1 MNSPSTQFPH
11 SVIPRPEHSISRASI
26 SPNALKVL
34 YRLKEAGYQAF
45 LVGGAVRDLLLG
57 LRPKDFDVATDALP
71 EDVRR
76 LFRNCRLIGRR
87 FRLAHV
93 HFGSEI
99 IEVATFRAAAA
110 PEREDLP
117 EDAADGAPE
126 EAPEGALEGGEESG
140 DYIEPV
146 RVEPARIEPVQAA
159 DSEHRAFDI
168 TGRIL
173 RDNMYGSIEEDVW
186 RRDFA
191 ANGLY
196 YNIADLSIWD
206 FVDGVSDVKARRLKL
221 IGDPETRYREDPVR
235 MLRAVRFAAKL
246 GFTIDPETEAPIRRL
261 GYLLDGVPPARLF
274 DEVLKLFLSGYGA
287 RSFELLQK
295 YGLFEHLFPLSAAAF
310 ELPPYAYAREMLER
324 GLANTDAR
332 VVADKPVTPT
342 FLFAILLWSAVLREL
357 NERAAG
363 PAPDLAL
370 LMQACDARAEGA
382 ASPGLDSAPLRGAD
396 ARAADAATALHPP
409 QRRQGA
415 AACCSIRVFAR
426 PTISCCCGRRSASP
440 IRSSRS
446 GGRGFKCCR
455 RKRGSRSSRPDPR
468 SRRCRRMAGP
478 RPRAGGADGVV
489 EAELRAAERGTAPSE
504 PDRGAVLRAFWRPAY
519 VAIGSNL
526 DQPRERVAEA
536 MAHLAVLPDTRLE
549 ARSSTYRARPMGPQ
563 DQPDFVNAAAGLLTR
578 KSPHEMLD
586 ALLDIERA
594 HGADTR
600 PAMGA
605 AGDRSG
611 SRVDGR
617 DPRR

>member
-1 MNSPSTQFPH
+1 LNSPSTQFPH

-117 EDAADGAPE
+117 DEAADGAPE

-146 RVEPARIEPVQAA
+146 RVEPLRIEPVQAA
-159 DSEHRAFDI
+159 DSEHRAFDV

-246 GFTIDPETEAPIRRL
+246 GFTIDADTETPIRRL

-370 LMQACDARAEGA
+370 LMQACDAVLKAQQARISIPRRFAVPMRELLMLQPRFTRRSGVKALSLLQHPRFRAAYDFLLLRAEVGV
-382 ASPGLDSAPLRGAD
+382 AD
-396 ARAADAATALHPP
+396 TELAEWWTRIQVLP
-409 QRRQGA
+409 Q
-415 AACCSIRVFAR
+415 
-426 PTISCCCGRRSASP
+426 
-440 IRSSRS
+440 
-446 GGRGFKCCR
+446 
-455 RKRGSRSSRPDPR
+455 
-468 SRRCRRMAGP
+468 
-478 RPRAGGADGVV
+478 
-489 EAELRAAERGTAPSE
+489 E
-504 PDRGAVLRAFWRPAY
+504 
-519 VAIGSNL
+519 
-526 DQPRERVAEA
+526 ERVA
-536 MAHLAVLPDTRLE
+536 LVQ
-549 ARSSTYRARPMGPQ
+549 ARPQEPPLSTDGGTPA
-563 DQPDFVNAAAGLLTR
+563 PGR
-578 KSPHEMLD
+578 
-586 ALLDIERA
+586 RRRRRRRG
-594 HGADTR
+594 GA
-600 PAMGA
+600 
-605 AGDRSG
+605 
-611 SRVDGR
+611 SRG
-617 DPRR
+617 

>member
-1 MNSPSTQFPH
+1 LILGRLNPRGLVVYGPIFWTQAEPAFLNSPSTQFPH

-57 LRPKDFDVATDALP
+57 LKPKDFDVATDALP

-117 EDAADGAPE
+117 DDAVEGAPDGASENGAE
-126 EAPEGALEGGEESG
+126 EASADAEQLDA
-140 DYIEPV
+140 DIEF
-146 RVEPARIEPVQAA
+146 VQPA
-159 DSEHRAFDI
+159 DSEHRAFDT

-173 RDNMYGSIEEDVW
+173 RDNIYGSIEEDVW

-246 GFTIDPETEAPIRRL
+246 GFAIEADTEAPIRRL

-287 RSFELLQK
+287 KSFELLQK

-342 FLFAILLWSAVLREL
+342 FLFAILLWSAVLREM

-363 PAPDLAL
+363 PAPDLAQ
-370 LMQACDARAEGA
+370 LMQACDAVLKTQQSRVAIPRRFAVPMRELLMLQPRFNRRSGVKALSLLQHPRFRAAYDFLLLRAEVGV
-382 ASPGLDSAPLRGAD
+382 AD
-396 ARAADAATALHPP
+396 TELAEWWTQIQVLP
-409 QRRQGA
+409 Q
-415 AACCSIRVFAR
+415 
-426 PTISCCCGRRSASP
+426 
-440 IRSSRS
+440 
-446 GGRGFKCCR
+446 
-455 RKRGSRSSRPDPR
+455 
-468 SRRCRRMAGP
+468 
-478 RPRAGGADGVV
+478 
-489 EAELRAAERGTAPSE
+489 E
-504 PDRGAVLRAFWRPAY
+504 
-519 VAIGSNL
+519 
-526 DQPRERVAEA
+526 ERVA
-536 MAHLAVLPDTRLE
+536 LVQ
-549 ARSSTYRARPMGPQ
+549 ARPLEPSS
-563 DQPDFVNAAAGLLTR
+563 AAEGGVP
-578 KSPHEMLD
+578 SPG
-586 ALLDIERA
+586 RRRRRRRRG
-594 HGADTR
+594 GAS
-600 PAMGA
+600 
-605 AGDRSG
+605 RS
-611 SRVDGR
+611 
-617 DPRR
+617 

>member
-1 MNSPSTQFPH
+1 LILGRLNLRGLVVYGPIFWTQAEPAFLNALSTQFPH
-11 SVIPRPEHSISRASI
+11 TVIPRPEHSISRASI

-117 EDAADGAPE
+117 DDAVEGASGGASEDGTEDASA
-126 EAPEGALEGGEESG
+126 EA
-140 DYIEPV
+140 EPV
-146 RVEPARIEPVQAA
+146 DADLEFVQPA
-159 DSEHRAFDI
+159 DSEHRAFDT

-173 RDNMYGSIEEDVW
+173 RDNIYGSIEEDVW

-246 GFTIDPETEAPIRRL
+246 GFSIEADTETPIRRL

-287 RSFELLQK
+287 KSFELLQK

-363 PAPDLAL
+363 PAPDLAQ
-370 LMQACDARAEGA
+370 LMQACDAVLKAQQSRVAIPRRFAVPMRELLMLQPRFIRRSGIKALSLLQHPRFRAAYDFLLLRAEVGV
-382 ASPGLDSAPLRGAD
+382 AD
-396 ARAADAATALHPP
+396 TELAEWWTRIQVLP
-409 QRRQGA
+409 Q
-415 AACCSIRVFAR
+415 
-426 PTISCCCGRRSASP
+426 
-440 IRSSRS
+440 
-446 GGRGFKCCR
+446 
-455 RKRGSRSSRPDPR
+455 
-468 SRRCRRMAGP
+468 
-478 RPRAGGADGVV
+478 
-489 EAELRAAERGTAPSE
+489 E
-504 PDRGAVLRAFWRPAY
+504 
-519 VAIGSNL
+519 
-526 DQPRERVAEA
+526 ERVALVQARPQEPSSA
-536 MAHLAVLPDTRLE
+536 ADGAVPPAGRRRRRRRRGGA
-549 ARSSTYRARPMGPQ
+549 ARS
-563 DQPDFVNAAAGLLTR
+563 
-578 KSPHEMLD
+578 
-586 ALLDIERA
+586 
-594 HGADTR
+594 
-600 PAMGA
+600 
-605 AGDRSG
+605 
-611 SRVDGR
+611 
-617 DPRR
+617 